1 LLNCRTF
8 AERLTPSAEAGTF
21 LTYVSLIYV
30 DESPL
35 RLRRQADHCR
45 NLAHSQFDERVGL
58 ILRTM
63 ATEFEKQADDLD
75 AAPTA
80 ADRGR

>member
-1 LLNCRTF
+1 MW
-8 AERLTPSAEAGTF
+8 
-21 LTYVSLIYV
+21 VSSPV

-35 RLRRQADHCR
+35 QLRRQAEHCR

-63 ATEFEKQADDLD
+63 ATEFDKQADDID
-75 AAPTA
+75 AAATA
-80 ADRGR
+80 AGLGR

>member
-1 LLNCRTF
+1 M
-8 AERLTPSAEAGTF
+8 
-21 LTYVSLIYV
+21 

-35 RLRRQADHCR
+35 HLRRQAQHCR

-63 ATEFEKQADDLD
+63 ATEFDKQADDLD
-75 AAPTA
+75 AAATA
-80 ADRGR
+80 AQLGR

>member
-1 LLNCRTF
+1 M
-8 AERLTPSAEAGTF
+8 
-21 LTYVSLIYV
+21 

-35 RLRRQADHCR
+35 HLRRQADHCR

-63 ATEFEKQADDLD
+63 ATEFDKQADDLD
-75 AAPTA
+75 QAATA
-80 ADRGR
+80 AERRR